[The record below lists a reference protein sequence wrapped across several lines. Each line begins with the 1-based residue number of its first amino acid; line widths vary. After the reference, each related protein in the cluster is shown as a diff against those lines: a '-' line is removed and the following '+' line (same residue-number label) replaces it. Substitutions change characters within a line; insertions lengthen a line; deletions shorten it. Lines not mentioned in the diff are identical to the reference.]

1 MLQFIFILFTF
12 FHPFYISVTE
22 VKHNAKAKSLEISTK
37 IFFDDLE
44 KDIENES
51 NTNIDII
58 KPISKE
64 KADVLIASYLKK
76 HLQVKVNSK
85 LLNLKYLGYQIQ
97 EDAAWCYL
105 QVDNINKVSTI
116 EVNNNVLY
124 NLHKEQIN
132 MLNVIVNGERKS
144 TKLDNPES
152 RAVFEF

>member
-1 MLQFIFILFTF
+1 MLQFVFILFTF

-22 VKHNAKAKSLEISTK
+22 VNHNAKAKSLEISTK

-51 NTNIDII
+51 NTSIDII

-64 KADVLIASYLKK
+64 KVDVLIASYLKK
-76 HLQVKVNSK
+76 HLQVKVNGK

-105 QVDNINKVSTI
+105 QVNNISKVSTI
-116 EVNNNVLY
+116 EVNNNILY

-132 MLNVIVNGERKS
+132 MLNVIVNGERQS

-152 RAVFEF
+152 RAVFKF